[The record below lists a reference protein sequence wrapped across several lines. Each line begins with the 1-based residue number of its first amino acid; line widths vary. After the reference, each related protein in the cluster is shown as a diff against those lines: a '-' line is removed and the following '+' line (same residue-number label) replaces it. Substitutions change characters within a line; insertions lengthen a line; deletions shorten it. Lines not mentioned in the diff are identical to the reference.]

1 MSPEGEVATWRAR
14 RRAGERQTG
23 RWGQKREPSSDEGA
37 SRPRSETQADLH
49 SDYCVPGWN
58 LAACLT
64 RRGRSGG
71 QPGTPEA
78 RFLHRKSSGGSWNR
92 GSVVADAARGPPEGC
107 ARVARETTFLARP
120 GPAAKIT
127 AEHVWHQ
134 HRALFCRFVVDDPD
148 LVLGRSCF
156 RLAPDRSPPD
166 EQAALWIQDAAMFED
181 GGEGLA

>member
-1 MSPEGEVATWRAR
+1 MSHLCPQRVRWQRGGREGERAR
-14 RRAGERQTG
+14 DKQEGGGRKESRAKKTG
-23 RWGQKREPSSDEGA
+23 GDEGA

-49 SDYCVPGWN
+49 SHYCVPGWN

-120 GPAAKIT
+120 GARSEDHGGACLAPASGA
-127 AEHVWHQ
+127 V
-134 HRALFCRFVVDDPD
+134 LPFCRR
-148 LVLGRSCF
+148 RSGSGSGTLLFSSC
-156 RLAPDRSPPD
+156 PRS
-166 EQAALWIQDAAMFED
+166 IST
-181 GGEGLA
+181 